1 MTTNKLETQT
11 TTFIFENAM
20 LTKLEQKDVKGGV
33 IVVDIIAPF

>member
-1 MTTNKLETQT
+1 MTTNKLEKKT
-11 TTFIFENAM
+11 TSLFKNAM